1 MTGPAM
7 SAFLFS
13 QDGSIDLC
21 FMRCKHLMES
31 VFVLAGVWPWAAL
44 FSKHPLRRQ
53 MKLARGMAGAES

>member
-1 MTGPAM
+1 
-7 SAFLFS
+7 
-13 QDGSIDLC
+13 
-21 FMRCKHLMES
+21 MRCKHLMES